1 MKMTGVTI
9 IRNAIKN
16 DYPIVEA
23 ISSIL
28 PIVDE
33 MIVSIDK
40 GEDTTEELIKN
51 IPSSKIKIFFSDWD
65 MSLRQDGKV
74 LAVETN
80 KVLRH
85 VSADADWIF
94 YIQADEA
101 VHEKYHQSILDAA
114 KKYKNDI
121 AVEGILFKYLH
132 FYGTYDYIA
141 DSRKWYNYETRII
154 RNNKNITSYS
164 DAQGFRKG
172 DIKLDVA
179 LIDAYIY
186 HYGWVKSPEQMK
198 AKQKNVSRFW
208 IEDGEALTEY
218 LASEDFF
225 DFNEFESLEKFT
237 GIHPAVMQQRINK
250 QNWKLDLDISKK
262 KLVCKDRLLYW
273 FEKRTGKRLFS
284 FTNHRIIRK

>member
-1 MKMTGVTI
+1 MKITGVTI
-9 IRNAIKN
+9 IRNALKN

-23 ISSIL
+23 INSIL

-33 MIVSIDK
+33 MIVTVDR
-40 GEDTTEELIKN
+40 GEDNTEELIKS
-51 IPSSKIKIFFSDWD
+51 IPSPKIKIVFSDWD
-65 MSLRQDGKV
+65 MNLRQGGKV
-74 LAVETN
+74 LAVETD
-80 KVLRH
+80 KVLRL
-85 VSADADWIF
+85 VSADTDWIF

-101 VHEKYHQSILDAA
+101 VHEKYHRPILDAA
-114 KKYKNDI
+114 KKYKDDI
-121 AVEGILFKYLH
+121 AVEGLLFKYLH
-132 FYGTYDYIA
+132 FFGTYDYIG
-141 DSRKWYNYETRII
+141 DSRKWYRHETRII
-154 RNNKNITSYS
+154 RNNKNITAYR

-172 DIKLDVA
+172 KVKLDVA

-208 IEDGEALTEY
+208 IEDNEALTGY

-225 DFNEFESLEKFT
+225 DFNEFDSLEKFT
-237 GIHPAVMQQRINK
+237 GTHPAVMQQRINK
-250 QNWKLDLDISKK
+250 QNWKLNLDISKK
-262 KLVCKDRLLYW
+262 KFVLKDRLLYW

>member
-23 ISSIL
+23 INSIL

-33 MIVSIDK
+33 MIVSVDK
-40 GEDTTEELIKN
+40 GEDTTEELIKS

-186 HYGWVKSPEQMK
+186 HYGWVKNPEQMK

>member
-1 MKMTGVTI
+1 MTGVTI

-23 ISSIL
+23 INSIL

-33 MIVSIDK
+33 MIVSVDK
-40 GEDTTEELIKN
+40 GEDTTEELIKS

-65 MSLRQDGKV
+65 MTLRQDGKV

>member
-1 MKMTGVTI
+1 MTGVTI

-23 ISSIL
+23 INSIL

-33 MIVSIDK
+33 MIVSVDK
-40 GEDTTEELIKN
+40 GEDTTEELIKS

>member
-1 MKMTGVTI
+1 MTGVTI